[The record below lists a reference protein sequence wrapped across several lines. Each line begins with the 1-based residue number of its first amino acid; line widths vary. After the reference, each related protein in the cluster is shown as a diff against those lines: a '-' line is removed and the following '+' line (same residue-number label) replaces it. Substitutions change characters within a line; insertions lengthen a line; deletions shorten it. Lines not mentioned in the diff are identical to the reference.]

1 MAGSAEVIKNLYNWA
16 NMKKAGVEG
25 ATKVAAASMQTY
37 ARQNKPWKDQTG
49 NARAGLHG
57 GYLWEKPDYLKAYIA
72 HSVSYG
78 LYLEMAHDRKNKILE
93 EARDSVKDSWYNSV
107 KKIMETNL

>member
-1 MAGSAEVIKNLYNWA
+1 MAGSAEVIGNMYKWA

-37 ARQNKPWKDQTG
+37 ARQNQPWENQTG
-49 NARAGLHG
+49 NARAELHG

-72 HSVSYG
+72 HSMSYG
-78 LYLEMAHDRKNKILE
+78 LYLEMAHDRKYKILE
-93 EARDSVKDSWYNSV
+93 EARDSVKDSWFNSV